1 MTEEMFSNRL
11 KKLRR
16 KCGMTQSDVAKALH
30 VSRSCVANYEKGN
43 RQPDLGG
50 MRNIAEYFQVSLDYL
65 SGHSFRETGE
75 IPLPEQQPK
84 SQSQAIDIKLLMPE
98 DKLAMLRFY
107 RYILQS
113 SV

>member
-1 MTEEMFSNRL
+1 MTEEIFSNRF

-16 KCGMTQSDVAKALH
+16 KRGMTQSDVAKALH
-30 VSRSCVANYEKGN
+30 VSRSCVANYEKGA
-43 RQPDLGG
+43 RQPDMGG

-65 SGHSFRETGE
+65 SGHTPHGKGAML
-75 IPLPEQQPK
+75 LPEQQVKP
-84 SQSQAIDIKLLMPE
+84 QYQAIDMKLLMPE